1 MKYIISSRHVTLVTL
16 RSVTA
21 DPGVEG
27 VVTLHDLAGGAAAT
41 VAIAAAVHL
50 DGEHAADRAVVG
62 EPRLPA
68 QVLQLLDAVSLP
80 QYPVAPTLPW
90 EAVRK
95 KNARRP
101 ESMAVS
107 YQRPA
112 VAAAGRR
119 PAYHAGV
126 LRFFLDLAVS
136 PAYASE
142 LCVYLYVGA
151 KQIFPSFQPLNTL
164 PASLSINS
172 CTQSIDQSLS
182 DFV

>member
-27 VVTLHDLAGGAAAT
+27 VVTLHDLAGGAAA
-41 VAIAAAVHL
+41 VHL
-50 DGEHAADRAVVG
+50 DGEHAADRPVVG
-62 EPRLPA
+62 EPRLSA
-68 QVLQLLDAVSLP
+68 QVLKLLDAVSLP

-90 EAVRK
+90 EVVRK

>member
-27 VVTLHDLAGGAAAT
+27 VVTLHDLAGGAAA
-41 VAIAAAVHL
+41 VAIAAAAAVHL
-50 DGEHAADRAVVG
+50 DGEHAADRPVVG
-62 EPRLPA
+62 EPRLSA
-68 QVLQLLDAVSLP
+68 QVLKLLDAVSLP

-90 EAVRK
+90 EVVRK

-112 VAAAGRR
+112 TGVPCGRPPLLLGLGR
-119 PAYHAGV
+119 LAGV
-126 LRFFLDLAVS
+126 RVGVVRVLVRRREADLSFV
-136 PAYASE
+136 PASE
-142 LCVYLYVGA
+142 HSPR
-151 KQIFPSFQPLNTL
+151 F
-164 PASLSINS
+164 SLDQQLHAIN
-172 CTQSIDQSLS
+172 
-182 DFV
+182 